1 MENLEE
7 KYQSVLKDCTENENI
22 IGFFLGGSRGKSNDF
37 ITQNSDMDVY
47 VILSDSA
54 PKEVKEKIEGY
65 LSDWFEIRV
74 LSLTELKNHANWG
87 SSHEWDRY
95 NFAHNKPI
103 IDKTGELTK
112 IMEEKG
118 TLPESVKLLVIKDS
132 LDAYINEV
140 YRSAKYFRDG
150 KDTAGYLDAVESLP
164 FLMTALY
171 ALEGRLKP
179 YNKYFEWELKNYPL
193 KFLPFDTDEFIA
205 DYLDISRTGNFEKQA
220 KIFKAVK
227 KLFIEQGYKNIF
239 DEWKIYYFVGDEK

>member
-1 MENLEE
+1 MENINS
-7 KYQSVLKDCTENENI
+7 KYQKLLKECTNDENI
-22 IGFFLGGSRGKSNDF
+22 IGLFLGGSRGKSEDF
-37 ITQNSDMDVY
+37 ITQNSDIDVY

-54 PKEVKEKIEGY
+54 PEEVKERMKRY

-74 LSLTELKNHANWG
+74 MSLTDLVNHATWG
-87 SSHEWDRY
+87 SDHEWDRY
-95 NFAHNKPI
+95 NFAHNKPV

-112 IMEEKG
+112 IMQEKG
-118 TLPESVKLLVIKDS
+118 TLPEEVKKAVIKDS

-179 YNKYFEWELKNYPL
+179 YNKYFEWELKNHPL
-193 KFLPFDTDEFIA
+193 KLLPFDPEEFIA

-220 KIFKAVK
+220 KIYKVVK
-227 KLFIEQGYKNIF
+227 KLFTEQGYKNIF
-239 DEWKIYYFVGDEK
+239 DEWKIYYFVGDVK

>member
-1 MENLEE
+1 MEDIEK
-7 KYQSVLKDCTENENI
+7 KYQEVLKESTENENI
-22 IGFFLGGSRGKSNDF
+22 IGLFLGGSRGKSNEF
-37 ITQNSDMDVY
+37 ITKNSDMDVY
-47 VILSDSA
+47 VILSDSS
-54 PKEVKEKIEGY
+54 PKEVREKMESY

-95 NFAHNKPI
+95 NFTHNKPV

-118 TLPESVKLLVIKDS
+118 TLPESAKLAVIKDS

-150 KDTAGYLDAVESLP
+150 KDMTGYLDAVESLP

-179 YNKYFEWELKNYPL
+179 YNKYFEWELKNHPL
-193 KFLPFDTDEFIA
+193 KFLPFNVEEFIT
-205 DYLDISRTGNFEKQA
+205 DYFDISRTGNFEKQT
-220 KIFKAVK
+220 KIFKAMK
-227 KLFIEQGYKNIF
+227 NLFIEQGYKNIF
-239 DEWKIYYFVGDEK
+239 DEWKIYYFVGE

>member
-1 MENLEE
+1 MNDLQER
-7 KYQSVLKDCTENENI
+7 YQSVLKESTENENV
-22 IGFFLGGSRGKSNDF
+22 IGLFLGGSRGKSEDF

-54 PKEVKEKIEGY
+54 AGEVKEKMKSY

-74 LSLTELKNHANWG
+74 LSLSELVNHAAWG
-87 SSHEWDRY
+87 SDHEWDRY

-103 IDKTGELTK
+103 IDKTGELAK

-118 TLPESVKLLVIKDS
+118 TLPESVKNAVIKDS
-132 LDAYINEV
+132 LDSYINEV

-150 KDTAGYLDAVESLP
+150 KETAGYLDAVESLP

-179 YNKYFEWELKNYPL
+179 YNKYFEWELKKYPL
-193 KFLPFDTDEFIA
+193 KFLPFDTDEFIV
-205 DYLDISRTGNFEKQA
+205 DYLNISRTGNFEAQA
-220 KIFKAVK
+220 KIYKAVK

-239 DEWKIYYFVGDEK
+239 DEWKIYYFVGE

>member
-1 MENLEE
+1 MEDINK
-7 KYQSVLKDCTENENI
+7 KYQELLKECTNDENI
-22 IGFFLGGSRGKSNDF
+22 IGLFLGGSRGKSDDF
-37 ITQNSDMDVY
+37 ITQNSDIDVY

-54 PKEVKEKIEGY
+54 PEEVKERMKKY

-74 LSLTELKNHANWG
+74 MSLTDLVNHATWG
-87 SSHEWDRY
+87 SDHEWDRY
-95 NFAHNKPI
+95 NFAHNKPV

-112 IMEEKG
+112 IMQEKG
-118 TLPESVKLLVIKDS
+118 TLPENVKDTVIKDS

-140 YRSAKYFRDG
+140 YRSAKYYRDG

-171 ALEGRLKP
+171 ALEERLKP
-179 YNKYFEWELKNYPL
+179 YNKYFEWELKNHPL
-193 KFLPFDTDEFIA
+193 KLLPFDPEEFIA

-220 KIFKAVK
+220 KIYKAMK

-239 DEWKIYYFVGDEK
+239 DEWKIYYFVGDVK